1 MRRRNFIA
9 GLGVVAALPV
19 AARAQRQL
27 PVIGMLNSGTVEP
40 RRDQIEWF
48 QRGLKEAGFAE
59 GENVIIVKR
68 GADDHYDRLPALA
81 AELVRQQVAVIATV
95 GGPVA
100 ALAAKTATATIPIVF
115 AAVSDPVKSG
125 LVASL
130 ATSASRLPP
139 TCRFISVIRAV
150 HGSAAATRTP
160 TACCDSTSR
169 EEPISR
175 ASPRPTSTQLR
186 CGSIN
191 ARERP
196 WASKPLPIDCDWCCT
211 DRLNAPG

>member
-1 MRRRNFIA
+1 MLTSRTLFTWKQEAELWERWKNGQSVLAISRGLERRNKTGVQRIVALHGGVAPAPRRRA
-9 GLGVVAALPV
+9 VAA
-19 AARAQRQL
+19 A
-27 PVIGMLNSGTVEP
+27 
-40 RRDQIEWF
+40 
-48 QRGLKEAGFAE
+48 
-59 GENVIIVKR
+59 
-68 GADDHYDRLPALA
+68 
-81 AELVRQQVAVIATV
+81 
-95 GGPVA
+95 
-100 ALAAKTATATIPIVF
+100 
-115 AAVSDPVKSG
+115 
-125 LVASL
+125 
-130 ATSASRLPP
+130 P

-211 DRLNAPG
+211 DRLNAPPESDPIADMPGGPFGRKRLMRRRKRAKNGRRGTHDTPYSWDTELEMRR